1 MLKLMWFVN
10 GKYLNQHWA
19 RRNVTSAST
28 NVKRIGALNSIHIVY
43 NILFESKP
51 TLSEY
56 SLYLLKGS
64 STLFVKWAT
73 RQRFQSHSESP
84 ASFNYFDPLMNFL
97 KRFVTN
103 KILWLKRITST
114 VKWHTFFAC
123 LPQAENFLA
132 ARFGIIS
139 IDWFWV
145 TFLPLSRANL
155 VSLPNYA
162 PDPLRSV

>member
-1 MLKLMWFVN
+1 MLKLVWFVN

-43 NILFESKP
+43 NIFFESKP

-97 KRFVTN
+97 KRFITN
-103 KILWLKRITST
+103 KILWLKRINST
-114 VKWHTFFAC
+114 IKWHTFFAC
-123 LPQAENFLA
+123 HFKQK
-132 ARFGIIS
+132 IS
-139 IDWFWV
+139 LQPDSESF
-145 TFLPLSRANL
+145 PLFDFAWL
-155 VSLPNYA
+155 FF
-162 PDPLRSV
+162 RSVEPILFHCPITHQTP